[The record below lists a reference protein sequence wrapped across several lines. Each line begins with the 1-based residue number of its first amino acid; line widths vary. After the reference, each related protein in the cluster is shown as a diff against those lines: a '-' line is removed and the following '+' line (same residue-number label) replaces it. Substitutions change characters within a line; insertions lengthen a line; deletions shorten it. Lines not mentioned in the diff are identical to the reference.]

1 MSESY
6 TMIKDYED
14 RLKVAG
20 RDFSDRSEIEEAMN
34 KVVTMTINA
43 SGTIMQHEYTFSEAN
58 RQIIG
63 AIFSIINYPL
73 EAYDDSDEMIYM
85 YMDNTVE
92 KDNNYMIGL
101 LNTIDTYRAKGKDL
115 NTLFNSRSWLFVGL
129 SLGFTVLMVAVIY
142 GLYLKIRKGKLYVM
156 SFFIHIQGKSLE
168 EILTSSDE
176 FISVLTS
183 TEVHVADEQSE
194 REIVQQSVEEDTGSY
209 TSKSQQIFSK
219 KYKTHHSNHKRMLK
233 DDCNT
238 LCISGVKF
246 AFLFLFIS
254 GYIVCTYV
262 CGRAFNSSLGRAG
275 ELSKVNSRVELKAF
289 KLLVLVRESIS
300 TDLRS
305 ATLSNVYVQVKEL
318 IHQTIELIKGLE
330 DVSLFMQQ

>member
-1 MSESY
+1 MV
-6 TMIKDYED
+6 K
-14 RLKVAG
+14 
-20 RDFSDRSEIEEAMN
+20 
-34 KVVTMTINA
+34 MTINA
-43 SGTIMQHEYTFSEAN
+43 SGTIMQHEYAFSEAN

-73 EAYDDSDEMIYM
+73 ESYDGSDEMIYM
-85 YMDNTVE
+85 YMGNTVE
-92 KDNNYMIGL
+92 KEGNYMVGL
-101 LNTIDTYRAKGKDL
+101 LDTIDTYRTKGKDL
-115 NTLFNSRSWLFVGL
+115 NTLFKRRSWLFVGL
-129 SLGFTVLMVAVIY
+129 SLGFTLLMVAIIY

-156 SFFIHIQGKSLE
+156 SFFIHIQGRSLE
-168 EILTSSDE
+168 EILGSSDE

-194 REIVQQSVEEDTGSY
+194 REIIQQSVEEDTGSY

-238 LCISGVKF
+238 LCISGMKF
-246 AFLFLFIS
+246 LLVFMFIS

-275 ELSKVNSRVELKAF
+275 KLSEVNSRVELKAF

-300 TDLRS
+300 TDSGS
-305 ATLSNVYVQVKEL
+305 ATLSDVYVQVKDL

-330 DVSLFMQQ
+330 DVNLFIQ